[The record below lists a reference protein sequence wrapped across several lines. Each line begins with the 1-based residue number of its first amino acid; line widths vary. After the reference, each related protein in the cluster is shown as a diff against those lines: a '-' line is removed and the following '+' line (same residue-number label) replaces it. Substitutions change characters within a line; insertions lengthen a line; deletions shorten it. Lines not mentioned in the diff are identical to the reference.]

1 MAESGAPIFESLD
14 KKNFAGIGVASRRRL
29 QQQLPQNQRQDVS
42 PILLS
47 YKDHRDI
54 TIPQSQFLPKHD
66 QDTSMYGAQSRL
78 SCGRFPRFA
87 KVVYD
92 TFPTQTMTPTS
103 IIPVRTGS
111 THLPTMAPINT
122 PSSSVASS
130 PVVQPS
136 ALTSVHISPIS
147 SKLHLNTS
155 CALRQESS
163 TSLMSM
169 SSTNTSNFSLPLTP
183 APSSMSYQTQD
194 MPAAR
199 ASPALSTEPS
209 LKPYRQ
215 SGLDA
220 LDMAFW
226 SGDGFY
232 SDDEDDPM
240 TYASQNMLA
249 QKRQLQCTKPLPDVH
264 DAENHLPLSIL
275 DEYLRDAVEPMAECQ
290 QKDSAALLHEECE
303 SQLRSLRCKS
313 QLVMCNDPS
322 VVRVQDTV
330 RSFSEPTD
338 SSCCSR
344 CCQFVEGRKIC
355 SKDNSILGI
364 YHPDCVRCSDCDVK
378 LAKTDI
384 FMYKGKM
391 LCLWHYQVRSGTVCH
406 ACGQG
411 ITGMFRKTSKGECYH
426 PTCMVCAYSDAAS
439 DPCLLQLT
447 DYFFMNKKMY
457 CEEHARQVAQSLSSR

>member
-87 KVVYD
+87 KVV
-92 TFPTQTMTPTS
+92 
-103 IIPVRTGS
+103 
-111 THLPTMAPINT
+111 
-122 PSSSVASS
+122 
-130 PVVQPS
+130 
-136 ALTSVHISPIS
+136 
-147 SKLHLNTS
+147 
-155 CALRQESS
+155 
-163 TSLMSM
+163 
-169 SSTNTSNFSLPLTP
+169 NFSLPLTP

-322 VVRVQDTV
+322 VVRVQDT
-330 RSFSEPTD
+330 
-338 SSCCSR
+338 
-344 CCQFVEGRKIC
+344 
-355 SKDNSILGI
+355 
-364 YHPDCVRCSDCDVK
+364 
-378 LAKTDI
+378 
-384 FMYKGKM
+384 
-391 LCLWHYQVRSGTVCH
+391 
-406 ACGQG
+406 G

-439 DPCLLQLT
+439 GPCLLQLT

>member
-1 MAESGAPIFESLD
+1 MTESGAPILESLD
-14 KKNFAGIGVASRRRL
+14 ERNFAGIGVASRRRL
-29 QQQLPQNQRQDVS
+29 QQQFLQNQRQNVS

-47 YKDHRDI
+47 HKDHRDI
-54 TIPQSQFLPKHD
+54 SIPQSQFLPKCD

-87 KVVYD
+87 KAVHD

-111 THLPTMAPINT
+111 TPLPTMAPMT
-122 PSSSVASS
+122 TSSISETSS
-130 PVVQPS
+130 PVVHSS
-136 ALTSVHISPIS
+136 APTSVHISPITP
-147 SKLHLNTS
+147 KLRLNTS
-155 CALRQESS
+155 SALRQQSS
-163 TSLMSM
+163 ASLMSM

-183 APSSMSYQTQD
+183 APSSMSYQAQD
-194 MPAAR
+194 MLAAR
-199 ASPALSTEPS
+199 ASPALSIEPS
-209 LKPYRQ
+209 SKPFRQ

-240 TYASQNMLA
+240 PYASQNMLA
-249 QKRQLQCTKPLPDVH
+249 QKRQPQCAKPLPDVR
-264 DAENHLPLSIL
+264 DAENHLHLNII
-275 DEYLRDAVEPMAECQ
+275 DEYLSDAAEPMTEHQ
-290 QKDSAALLHEECE
+290 RKDNAALLHEEYE

-313 QLVMCNDPS
+313 QLVMCNNPS
-322 VVRVQDTV
+322 VVQVQDTAHSV
-330 RSFSEPTD
+330 SEPTD

-344 CCQFVEGRKIC
+344 CHQFVEGRKIC
-355 SKDNSILGI
+355 GKDNSILGI
-364 YHPDCVRCSDCDVK
+364 YHPDCVRCSDCDDK

-384 FMYKGKM
+384 FMYQGKI

-411 ITGMFRKTSKGECYH
+411 IIGIFRKTSKGECYH

-439 DPCLLQLT
+439 GPCLLQLT
-447 DYFFMNKKMY
+447 DYFSMNQKMY
-457 CEEHARQVAQSLSSR
+457 CEKHARQVAQSLSSR